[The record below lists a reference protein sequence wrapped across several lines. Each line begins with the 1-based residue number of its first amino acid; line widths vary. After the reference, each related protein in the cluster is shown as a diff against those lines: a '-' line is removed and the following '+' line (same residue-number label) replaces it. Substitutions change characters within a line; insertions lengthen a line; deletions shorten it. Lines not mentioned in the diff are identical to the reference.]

1 MSGQDKMKKSER
13 AGGKADGSVPKVVLE
28 RTFRATAP
36 EVWDLWTTKEGFE
49 SWWGPEGFHVR
60 VHTMEPRVGGE
71 LFYDM
76 IADLPEHVETL
87 AEMDRPDSH
96 ETRGRFTAFE
106 PHRRL
111 AITHQIDFLPGV
123 DPYPSTIVM
132 ELHPEGK
139 NVRMVVTLDPLHDPE
154 FTRMSKEGME
164 SSLRKLERKYAAGA

>member
-1 MSGQDKMKKSER
+1 MSAQDNVRKRGKSG
-13 AGGKADGSVPKVVLE
+13 AMADGTVPKVVLE
-28 RTFRATAP
+28 RTFHATARD
-36 EVWDLWTTKEGFE
+36 VWDLWTTKEGFE

-60 VHTMEPRVGGE
+60 VHTMEARLGGE

-76 IADLPEHVETL
+76 IADLPEQVEAL

-132 ELHPEGK
+132 ELLPEGK
-139 NVRMVVTLDPLHDPE
+139 HVRMVVTLDPLHDPE

-164 SSLRKLERKYAAGA
+164 SSLRKLERRYGAAG